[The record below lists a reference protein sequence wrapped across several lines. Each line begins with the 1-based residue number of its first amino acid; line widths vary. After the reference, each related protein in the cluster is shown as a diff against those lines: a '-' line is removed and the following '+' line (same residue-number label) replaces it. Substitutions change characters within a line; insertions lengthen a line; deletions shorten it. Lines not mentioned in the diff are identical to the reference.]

1 MRRKKA
7 AWSWPQTYG
16 LVNMWEKPGLRLGL
30 LGIILVPVV
39 YSFIY
44 LWAFYDPYKH
54 VDHLPVAV
62 VNEDQGAVA
71 DGKTIRAGD
80 DLVKELKKEKKLDW
94 HFVSRKE
101 MEKGFREDRYYFGVV
116 IPRDFSR
123 RAVSVNSAAPLKGEL
138 EFYVDEGK
146 NFISSQIGRK
156 AFLTMEGE
164 IQRQLTEMYAR
175 GMLDKM
181 KHSTQN
187 LSKAADGASKLAD
200 STGQAVSA
208 GSKIHSGVKRLEQGV
223 QRVKQGGNQL
233 DNGAQALAQGAAQAG
248 DGAGQLA
255 AGAERLNSGIHQ
267 LSQGIQQGAE
277 GAAQL
282 HEGARQVKDGLQE
295 ASRKVN
301 DGLLPG
307 SAQVADGSRKME
319 EGAVQAQ
326 ATYQQLLKRY
336 PWLKADPDGIKLAAI
351 LTGMRDGGQRLSD
364 GADQLHQGVA
374 QLKDGLHR
382 LADGQDRVVQ
392 GTKQLHDGIVQQQA
406 GAAQLASGSSQ
417 LAGKLRELQQGMTNL
432 MSGIGQW
439 RNGLAQWLAGQKQLS
454 GGLAQLD
461 EGTVRL
467 SDGLTRIT
475 DGQIRLAHGLEE
487 GTDKARNQLR
497 GADAKAK
504 MMADP
509 VDVKE
514 DRLNPVP
521 NYATALTPYF
531 LSLSLWVGGLILF
544 TILDLYRS
552 PLEKQQRISWIA
564 GGLIGVLQAVVATT
578 ALTRG
583 LGISPQHPVGI
594 YAFAILMSFSFIAL
608 NQMLVLLLNNA
619 GRFLSILLLM
629 LQLTSSGG
637 TYPVELLPAFFR
649 HIHPYL
655 PMTYSVEGLR
665 AAVTTGDVSVLARD
679 AWILVGFMAGALLI
693 VELYRVWQGFRV
705 RRTKQGEVGV
715 TV

>member
-1 MRRKKA
+1 MRRK
-7 AWSWPQTYG
+7 AWRWPQTYG
-16 LVNMWEKPGLRLGL
+16 LMNMWEKPGLRLGL

-44 LWAFYDPYKH
+44 LWAFYDPYAQ
-54 VDHLPVAV
+54 VDRLPVAV

-71 DGKTIRAGD
+71 DGKAVRAGD

-94 HFVSRKE
+94 DFVSRKE

-156 AFLTMEGE
+156 AFLAMEGE

-181 KHSTQN
+181 KRSTQD
-187 LSKAADGASKLAD
+187 LSKAADGAGTLAD
-200 STGQAVSA
+200 STSQAASA
-208 GSKIHSGVKRLEQGV
+208 GRKIHSGVKRLEQGA
-223 QRVKQGGNQL
+223 QRLKQGGDQL

-267 LSQGIQQGAE
+267 LSQGIQRGAK

-282 HEGARQVKDGLQE
+282 NEGARQVKDGLQE

-301 DGLLPG
+301 DRLLPG
-307 SAQVADGSRKME
+307 SAQVAEGSEKVA
-319 EGAVQAQ
+319 EGAEQAQ
-326 ATYQQLLKRY
+326 VTYQQLLKRY
-336 PWLKADPDGIKLAAI
+336 PWLKADPDGIKLAVI

-364 GADQLHQGVA
+364 GADQLHQGVT
-374 QLKDGLHR
+374 QLNDGLNR
-382 LADGQDRVVQ
+382 LTDGQDRVVQ
-392 GTKQLHDGIVQQQA
+392 GTEQLRDGIVQQQA
-406 GAAQLASGSSQ
+406 GAAQLVSGSSQ
-417 LAGKLRELQQGMTNL
+417 LAGKLRELQQGMANL
-432 MSGIGQW
+432 TSGISQW
-439 RNGLAQWLAGQKQLS
+439 RDGLSQWIAGQKQLS
-454 GGLAQLD
+454 GALAQLD
-461 EGTVRL
+461 DGTDRL

-475 DGQIRLAHGLEE
+475 DGQIQLAHGLVE
-487 GTDKARNQLR
+487 GTDQARNQLR

-509 VDVKE
+509 VDIKE

-552 PLEKQQRISWIA
+552 PWEKQQRISWVA

-583 LGISPQHPVGI
+583 LGISPQHPVGV
-594 YAFAILMSFSFIAL
+594 YAFAILMSFAFIAL
-608 NQMLVLLLNNA
+608 NQMLVLLLNNV

-655 PMTYSVEGLR
+655 PMTYSVDGLR
-665 AAVTTGDVSVLARD
+665 AAVTTGDVSVLERD
-679 AWILVGFMAGALLI
+679 AWILVGFMAVALLI
-693 VELYRVWQGFRV
+693 VELYRVWQGFRL
-705 RRTKQGEVGV
+705 RRTKRGEAGV